1 MKQRIHFMALA
12 ATVLLPL
19 LVFSSAMVF
28 LFDRQQQEQIER
40 QLFQTARTLSDAV
53 DRQLATH
60 VSGLEALATSIHL
73 DNDNIADFSTEAL
86 RLLDSR
92 PDWMS
97 LRLRRAPDA
106 AMLAA
111 LFPERLR
118 DSVPSDQLPTPA
130 VLEQIRKVV
139 ASGRP
144 VVSELRQIAGTE
156 PFISVVVPVIRNG
169 EVRFVLSAN
178 LRSRSFSDILM
189 GPALPDGWV
198 GSVLDRDRI
207 ILARSRRQGD
217 FVGKQATESLRNEID
232 RVASSFF
239 FARSIE
245 GQEVYTAFTT
255 SPLSGWTV
263 AVGAPGE
270 VVASSQH
277 RSLLAVA
284 AGGLIALGVTLGLAT
299 LLIRGTLR
307 RQAMERRLLEL
318 EGARLVE
325 RRLSDVAANLPGV
338 IFRRLENADG
348 TVHYPYVSA
357 GRDGLEPVPS
367 SRNAAADGDE
377 LALLIHPDDRAAW
390 AGAFSL
396 PADAEPRH
404 LEVRT
409 IPDEEAP
416 DGKQVRWLRI
426 MARPSPRDAAGE
438 GRTWDGVALDVTD
451 LKEIQDRLTTAL
463 EESQTLLLE
472 VHHRVKN
479 NLQVVWSLVQLEAM
493 QIDHPAARARMEII
507 GQRISVMGRIH
518 EQVYALKEFSRIDFT
533 VQLRALTERF
543 AHGHGD
549 SKDIRLM
556 VDGERLFCS
565 LDTAIPL
572 ALIANELIANAV
584 GYAFP
589 SGTFQSG
596 IGGTIRVDLRSHPN
610 GAMLTIAVNG
620 IGMSS
625 GHSDEA
631 AGDKGLGMRLVKA
644 LVGQLGARMT
654 VDSPLTSSKDHLDP
668 SGGAGGTRV
677 TIIVPGPWY
686 AAD

>member
-97 LRLRRAPDA
+97 LRLRHAPDA

-118 DSVPSDQLPTPA
+118 DSVPSDQLSPPA

-139 ASGRP
+139 ASGQP

-207 ILARSRRQGD
+207 ILARSRRQED
-217 FVGKQATESLRNEID
+217 FVGKQATESLRKEID
-232 RVASSFF
+232 RAASSFF
-239 FARSIE
+239 FSRSIE

-270 VVASSQH
+270 VVASSQR

-284 AGGLIALGVTLGLAT
+284 AGGLTDSADSRHPPASGHGAAAVGA
-299 LLIRGTLR
+299 GR
-307 RQAMERRLLEL
+307 RAPCR
-318 EGARLVE
+318 APVE
-325 RRLSDVAANLPGV
+325 RRRGQSARCHLPPGGERGWNGALPV
-338 IFRRLENADG
+338 CECR
-348 TVHYPYVSA
+348 T
-357 GRDGLEPVPS
+357 GRPG
-367 SRNAAADGDE
+367 
-377 LALLIHPDDRAAW
+377 
-390 AGAFSL
+390 AGAVFKK
-396 PADAEPRH
+396 R
-404 LEVRT
+404 R
-409 IPDEEAP
+409 
-416 DGKQVRWLRI
+416 
-426 MARPSPRDAAGE
+426 
-438 GRTWDGVALDVTD
+438 
-451 LKEIQDRLTTAL
+451 
-463 EESQTLLLE
+463 
-472 VHHRVKN
+472 
-479 NLQVVWSLVQLEAM
+479 
-493 QIDHPAARARMEII
+493 
-507 GQRISVMGRIH
+507 
-518 EQVYALKEFSRIDFT
+518 
-533 VQLRALTERF
+533 
-543 AHGHGD
+543 
-549 SKDIRLM
+549 
-556 VDGERLFCS
+556 
-565 LDTAIPL
+565 
-572 ALIANELIANAV
+572 
-584 GYAFP
+584 
-589 SGTFQSG
+589 
-596 IGGTIRVDLRSHPN
+596 GG
-610 GAMLTIAVNG
+610 
-620 IGMSS
+620 
-625 GHSDEA
+625 
-631 AGDKGLGMRLVKA
+631 
-644 LVGQLGARMT
+644 
-654 VDSPLTSSKDHLDP
+654 
-668 SGGAGGTRV
+668 
-677 TIIVPGPWY
+677 W
-686 AAD
+686 